1 MEALGTEEDAL
12 PDVVADALGWLL
24 LGVDVG
30 ALTEGVATLA
40 VEIPGLGHAGTK
52 PCVRLIPRSV
62 QKNWPR

>member
-30 ALTEGVATLA
+30 ALTEGVATLG
-40 VEIPGLGHAGTK
+40 P
-52 PCVRLIPRSV
+52 VR
-62 QKNWPR
+62 K